1 MILTLDQ
8 VKHILN
14 GKDQEE
20 MESWH
25 KALES
30 ILPEYDINT
39 PERIAGFMAQCA
51 HESNNFKVLEEN
63 LNYSANG
70 LNKIFPKY
78 FERAGRNA
86 EEYHR
91 QPEKIANIVYANR
104 MGNGDT
110 ESREGWLF
118 RGRGIIQLTGK
129 NNYTAFGKDKNVNLS
144 PEEVVKYLGTH
155 RGALRSAAWY
165 WNSRNINVPADAC
178 DVKRM
183 TKLVNGG
190 TIGLED
196 RIKHYTHIYHILTG
210 KDPVITETKAST
222 TIKKGSK
229 GALAAKVQKA
239 LGITADGD
247 FGNGS
252 VKALKAW
259 QTSNGLTPDGMA
271 GPATQAKLFA

>member
-118 RGRGIIQLTGK
+118 RGRGIIQL
-129 NNYTAFGKDKNVNLS
+129 
-144 PEEVVKYLGTH
+144 
-155 RGALRSAAWY
+155 
-165 WNSRNINVPADAC
+165 
-178 DVKRM
+178 M
-183 TKLVNGG
+183 
-190 TIGLED
+190 
-196 RIKHYTHIYHILTG
+196 
-210 KDPVITETKAST
+210 
-222 TIKKGSK
+222 
-229 GALAAKVQKA
+229 
-239 LGITADGD
+239 
-247 FGNGS
+247 
-252 VKALKAW
+252 
-259 QTSNGLTPDGMA
+259 
-271 GPATQAKLFA
+271 